1 MPDRRASPRRTQ
13 QVGCLWLW
21 PGERHKR
28 LLGCCLLTE
37 EKAGLGWTEHIA
49 LASRGCPLNSR
60 DPERVRAPDHPN
72 GPCRAPAWFDPS
84 IGSDGRYRAPAWSD
98 PSIGPTDY
106 ATERAACRRW
116 PEPCPR
122 QVSFA
127 KPRRTI
133 KAWCR

>member
-28 LLGCCLLTE
+28 LLGFCLLTE

-60 DPERVRAPDHPN
+60 DPERVRAPDDRPK
-72 GPCRAPAWFDPS
+72 P
-84 IGSDGRYRAPAWSD
+84 GSGLSD
-98 PSIGPTDY
+98 PFPSVQPDH
-106 ATERAACRRW
+106 AV
-116 PEPCPR
+116 R
-122 QVSFA
+122 QLGLTLPSVQ
-127 KPRRTI
+127 RTMPS
-133 KAWCR
+133 ASLV